1 MPLQRSEHF
10 DRSTTA
16 SDIDDERYE
25 QVRNRVLS
33 NPPAFFVAVK
43 TTGIVCLPH
52 CSSRTPLRKNVSFYE
67 TLDEARH
74 AGFRPCKRCKPDT
87 F

>member
-1 MPLQRSEHF
+1 MALERTVPINKSK
-10 DRSTTA
+10 TA
-16 SDIDDERYE
+16 SDADERYE
-25 QVRNRVLS
+25 QVRNRVRS
-33 NPPAFFVAVK
+33 TPPAFYVAVK

-74 AGFRPCKRCKPDT
+74 AGFRPCKRCKPET